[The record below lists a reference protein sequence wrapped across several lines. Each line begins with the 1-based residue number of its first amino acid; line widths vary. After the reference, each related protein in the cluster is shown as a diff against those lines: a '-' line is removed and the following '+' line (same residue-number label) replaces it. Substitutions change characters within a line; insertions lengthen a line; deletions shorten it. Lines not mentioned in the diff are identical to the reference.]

1 MSFSF
6 RRSNAKQVK
15 TETSEDDA
23 NDRWQFGFNGINFEE
38 DEVEFELAPNW
49 PEQQHA
55 AAEKKTQTVE
65 QLAFP
70 TDAIRIIRLEEESP
84 RPVAI
89 ELVDVLELQQQDEE
103 DRLLLEKRA
112 AAQQVRPLVEDLVL
126 EEEVVVVKSPIIS
139 SAVSV
144 MEERVEKVAVI
155 PQQVAQPIVAIT
167 EDYKTSGKLLPS
179 DPALSFEQNLR
190 RRFGGHVRSALGP
203 GTVIEG
209 KFRFDEPVR
218 IDGEL
223 SGEVRSTSALIV
235 GEEATVEGR
244 INVGALIVMGEVT
257 GPIIAEDL
265 VELKSGA
272 RVRGDITTKR
282 IAIEDGAV
290 FEGEI
295 VTRS

>member
-38 DEVEFELAPNW
+38 DEVEFEQAASW
-49 PEQQHA
+49 PEQSEAVVQQKFQA
-55 AAEKKTQTVE
+55 VE

-70 TDAIRIIRLEEESP
+70 TDAIKLVRLEEESP

-89 ELVDVLELQQQDEE
+89 ELIDVLELKQQDEE
-103 DRLLLEKRA
+103 DRLLLERRA
-112 AAQQVRPLVEDLVL
+112 AAQQARPSVQEIVL
-126 EEEVVVVKSPIIS
+126 EEEIVVVKSPIVSSPIS
-139 SAVSV
+139 LVQEHV
-144 MEERVEKVAVI
+144 EKVERVEVV
-155 PQQVAQPIVAIT
+155 QPVVT
-167 EDYKTSGKLLPS
+167 VQEDYNKSRKLLPS

-190 RRFGGHVRSALGP
+190 RRFGGNVRSALGP

-223 SGEVRSTSALIV
+223 SGEVRSSSALIV

-265 VELKSGA
+265 VELRNGA

-282 IAIEDGAV
+282 IAIEDGAF